1 MKASSAAVLVA
12 SIAFLFCLQTFNSL
26 AKLSLSSSSNQ
37 DDSFFLLPIREFSDN
52 SHGDMTSPL
61 HDKTLRWNATIS
73 RAWSNKKGP
82 RPPAV
87 VTLSSLYWNHPN
99 QTFGLTHFRTK
110 RSTQLLQGV
119 LNHPWFH
126 PTAWDDLVEGKW
138 SNDSTRIY
146 AFFDYETVRAKI
158 NISYFVHGTCR
169 PR

>member
-1 MKASSAAVLVA
+1 MKASSATLLVA
-12 SIAFLFCLQTFNSL
+12 SIAFLLCLQTFNSL
-26 AKLSLSSSSNQ
+26 AKLSFSSADQ
-37 DDSFFLLPIREFSDN
+37 DDSLFLLPIGVFRDHLS
-52 SHGDMTSPL
+52 GDMTTPL

-73 RAWSNKKGP
+73 RAWLKKKGP

-126 PTAWDDLVEGKW
+126 PTAWDDLVQGKW

-146 AFFDYETVRAKI
+146 AFFDYETVRVKMNECCFSA
-158 NISYFVHGTCR
+158 
-169 PR
+169 